1 MSKLLRLNALVPL
14 WLAALG
20 FVAVLLSPMTF
31 ATAGLLLM
39 VGLVM
44 PTVVTLLWKDQPA
57 TVAEVLNGVERP
69 RTR

>member
-1 MSKLLRLNALVPL
+1 
-14 WLAALG
+14 
-20 FVAVLLSPMTF
+20 
-31 ATAGLLLM
+31 

-69 RTR
+69 RTTWLP